1 MRHIK
6 FIVVHCSASP
16 NGRAVSAQEIDAWH
30 RQRGFRRRAPVGQPH
45 LPHIGYHYVIDIDG
59 TVTEGRSL
67 GEIGAHVA
75 GSNAR
80 SIGICMIG
88 TDRYTREQWDALANL
103 RDDLTLT
110 FPEAKWL
117 GHRDFSPDQDGDGV
131 IEPWEFIK
139 TCPGFDVAEWIRNGG
154 LPRQANLLEA
164 VA

>member
-1 MRHIK
+1 MRPITH
-6 FIVVHCSASP
+6 IVVHCSASP

-45 LPHIGYHYVIDIDG
+45 LPHIGYHYVIDVDG

-80 SIGICMIG
+80 SIGICLIG
-88 TDRYTREQWDALANL
+88 INRYTPAQWQALQQLHEDLA
-103 RDDLTLT
+103 RDY
-110 FPEAKWL
+110 PAAQWL
-117 GHRDFSPDQDGDGV
+117 GHRDFSPDQNGDGV

-139 TCPGFDVAEWIRNGG
+139 TCPGFNVAEWIAAGHRPHSQNV
-154 LPRQANLLEA
+154 LEA
-164 VA
+164 S